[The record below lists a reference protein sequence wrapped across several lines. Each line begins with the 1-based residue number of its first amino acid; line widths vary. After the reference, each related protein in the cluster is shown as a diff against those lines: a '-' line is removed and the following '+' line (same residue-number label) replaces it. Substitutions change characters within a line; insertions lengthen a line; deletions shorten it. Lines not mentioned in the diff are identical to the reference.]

1 MYTSIMKPLEKD
13 IKEIS
18 RRMMTEKGQ
27 YYRDTTKYLNSIM
40 RSADQ
45 NDLIAV
51 FPSLNLHEL
60 KRCLAAGVPG
70 HAMHAANEILAI
82 KKDELRHFEADQI
95 GKMSVDYEDK
105 TQEEDTEDEL
115 EGIRTSEE

>member
-1 MYTSIMKPLEKD
+1 MHQLEKD

-27 YYRDTTKYLNSIM
+27 YYRDTSKYLNSIM

-45 NDLIAV
+45 NDLISV
-51 FPSLNLHEL
+51 LPKLNLHEL
-60 KRCLAAGVPG
+60 KRCIAAGVPG

-82 KKDELRHFEADQI
+82 KKEELRHFEEEQI
-95 GKMSVDYEDK
+95 GKIKVEYQDETVQEDEK
-105 TQEEDTEDEL
+105 DEL
-115 EGIRTSEE
+115 EAVRTPESG